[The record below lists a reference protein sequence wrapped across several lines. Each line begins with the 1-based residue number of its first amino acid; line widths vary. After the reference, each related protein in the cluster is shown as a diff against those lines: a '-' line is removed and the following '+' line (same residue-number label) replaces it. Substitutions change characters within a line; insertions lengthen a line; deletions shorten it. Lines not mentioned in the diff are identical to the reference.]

1 MLSQLK
7 KYFLIL
13 ILILNTS
20 LFSEE
25 DSIEILLS
33 SNNSIYLTTLQSIQS
48 TSKRKLNLNFIN
60 SMNESQ
66 MKDFFSALEKRKVP
80 FLITLGPQ
88 ASLLAKEN
96 LKITPILYSLLNSPR
111 ALGFNYKSNTCGVH
125 MDVPIQDFFRALKD

>member
-33 SNNSIYLTTLQSIQS
+33 SNYSIYLSTLQSIQS
-48 TSKRKLNLNFIN
+48 TAKKKLNLNFTN
-60 SMNESQ
+60 SMNDSQ

-96 LKITPILYSLLNSPR
+96 LNTTPILYSLINLIHHIQIHK
-111 ALGFNYKSNTCGVH
+111 FY
-125 MDVPIQDFFRALKD
+125 PI